1 MRADSPAVRA
11 LRQRLRA
18 AAAVLLDDV
27 PEPVDDA
34 ATDAGALLDELAL
47 HLTRVP
53 NVSRAWL
60 TLTAVSSCFPTR
72 EELLELVH
80 VLRGS
85 EPADVVMWL
94 LRVGADAA
102 TTRGTPTYEMDVVE
116 GGTLLSVDYCAR
128 ADHHTGIQRVAR
140 ETVPRLA
147 RDQDVV
153 PVAWTDESWCTRTL
167 EPIEVDRVMRWND
180 QVHLDRTDTR
190 RGDFRLVV
198 PWRSTI
204 VLMEVVLPP
213 MCPALDTLA
222 EFSGSRLCAIG
233 YDTIPL
239 LSADLRPPAEPD
251 NFVSYLGA
259 LSRCDMIGG
268 ISQAATREFA
278 GVARM
283 VAAGGRRAPRVV
295 EVALPAEPPLSTET
309 TMVPARREPLVVSV
323 GSQER
328 HKNHVALLA
337 ASERLWDEGIEFEL
351 QLVGRAGWGS
361 QDLVDRVATLRRRG
375 RHVSLRTGVSDQGL
389 VEAYRTARFS
399 AFPSLHEGFGLP
411 VAESLASGTPVLT
424 TRYGSMSEIARGG
437 GCVLVDPRSDDDI
450 ADAMR
455 RLLLDDALVAS
466 LREAALARTERSWD
480 DYARQF
486 WDDVVV
492 PTRKEVTHA

>member
-1 MRADSPAVRA
+1 MRSDTPAVLA
-11 LRQRLRA
+11 LRQRLRT
-18 AAAVLLDDV
+18 AAAVLLGDV
-27 PEPVDDA
+27 PPPVDDA
-34 ATDAGALLDELAL
+34 AADAGALLDELAL

-53 NVSRAWL
+53 DVSHAWL
-60 TLTAVSSCFPTR
+60 TLTAVASCYPTR

-80 VLRGS
+80 LLRGS
-85 EPADVVMWL
+85 EPGDVVIWL
-94 LRVGADAA
+94 LRVGAEAA
-102 TTRGTPTYEMDVVE
+102 TRRGTPLYEMDVVE

-147 RDQDVV
+147 RDHDVV
-153 PVAWTDESWCTRTL
+153 PVAWTDESWSMRTL
-167 EPIEVDRVMRWND
+167 EPIENDRVLRWND
-180 QVHLDRTDTR
+180 QVHLDRVGER

-251 NFVSYLGA
+251 NFVSYLSVLA
-259 LSRCDMIGG
+259 RCSVIGG
-268 ISQAATREFA
+268 ISRAATQEFA
-278 GVARM
+278 GVSRM
-283 VAAGGRRAPRVV
+283 VGAGGGPAPHVV
-295 EVALPAEPPLSTET
+295 EVSLPAEPPMSTSAT
-309 TMVPARREPLVVSV
+309 NVPSRDEPLVIAV

-337 ASERLWDEGIEFEL
+337 AAERLWDEGLRFEL
-351 QLVGRAGWGS
+351 QFIGRAGWGS
-361 QDLVDRVATLRRRG
+361 EDLVERVATLRRRN
-375 RHVSLRTGVSDQGL
+375 RSVRLRAGVSDQEL
-389 VEAYRTARFS
+389 AEAYRNARFS
-399 AFPSLHEGFGLP
+399 VFPSLHEGFGLP

-424 TRYGSMSEIARGG
+424 TRYGSMSEIAQGG
-437 GCVLVDPRSDDDI
+437 GCIQVDPRSDDEL

-455 RLLLDDALVAS
+455 RLVLDDALVAG
-466 LREAALARTERSWD
+466 LRQEALARNERSWD
-480 DYARQF
+480 DYAQHV
-486 WDDVVV
+486 WDDVVL
-492 PTRKEVTHA
+492 PTRKEVVGA